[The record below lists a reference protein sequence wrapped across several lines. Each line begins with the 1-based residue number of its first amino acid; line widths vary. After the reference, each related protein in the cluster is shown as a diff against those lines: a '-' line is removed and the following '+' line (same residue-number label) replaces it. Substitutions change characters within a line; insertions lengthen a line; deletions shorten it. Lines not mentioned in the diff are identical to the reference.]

1 MLLQTKTGFTK
12 IYVIFYLF
20 FCLYST
26 VHTVSALE
34 PPLSAVQKDVLNST
48 ITPAQGQLGHF
59 KILEVFHSTAQ
70 NILNWQFTN
79 VS

>member
-1 MLLQTKTGFTK
+1 MLLQTKTVFTK
-12 IYVIFYLF
+12 SYVIFL
-20 FCLYST
+20 CLYST

-48 ITPAQGQLGHF
+48 ITPAQGQLEHF

-70 NILNWQFTN
+70 NTLNWQFSN